1 MQSEEELRYRL
12 AVYAHEAWSGWMKCM
27 FSKSGNMLSGGVI
40 VPAKLVERWTRQMN
54 TIYDELP
61 ANENAS
67 DLQEANKMIAIMKEV
82 QDKYTIPDDM
92 LYIVPCQEVE
102 IEKTKK
108 IKRKVLIAAIK
119 KYFDGADT
127 EELFSIAEDLRK
139 EI

>member
-1 MQSEEELRYRL
+1 MQSEEELQYRL

-82 QDKYTIPDDM
+82 QDKYTIPDDR
-92 LYIVPCQEVE
+92 LFIVPCREVE
-102 IEKTKK
+102 IKKPKK
-108 IKRKVLIAAIK
+108 IKRKKMITAILMYYNNDDTGLLRDIASK
-119 KYFDGADT
+119 LNS
-127 EELFSIAEDLRK
+127 ES
-139 EI
+139 